1 MPCEFGKGGGGSIVG
16 DVEGVS
22 SGDTS
27 GLDYS
32 SLLSTVESTYNASDP
47 LGGQLGLVAED
58 YAWVTRQ
65 IVRTAERLETCH
77 GRVVSV
83 LEGGYDVGRTTN
95 GLAQAVQA
103 LFTDAQV
110 TLGPWTGD
118 GFYYDFA
125 LPEPFA
131 EADLK
136 RIKKEMDRIIKRRL
150 PLSCEEVSASEA
162 RRRLE
167 ERGEGYKL
175 QILDRIGE
183 RARPLSH

>member
-1 MPCEFGKGGGGSIVG
+1 MNLGRRWPAVALRRLGRGSVPTQRTCG
-16 DVEGVS
+16 RWYAAAAPPLHLPSDQEEPQLRQLRH
-22 SGDTS
+22 T
-27 GLDYS
+27 
-32 SLLSTVESTYNASDP
+32 LSH
-47 LGGQLGLVAED
+47 
-58 YAWVTRQ
+58 
-65 IVRTAERLETCH
+65 I
-77 GRVVSV
+77 
-83 LEGGYDVGRTTN
+83 
-95 GLAQAVQA
+95 LAQAVQA